1 MRKADFVFVYEIKP
15 RELESIAL
23 LGCELERRGYSVA
36 YVNTWHS
43 YYWLFKGKI
52 SAKVAVVYAAYNS
65 AVLNYALSHVRSFE
79 KVVNLQWE
87 QLLSIGEK
95 DDKST
100 YYYIQGKA
108 EEIIHFSWGQVN
120 YDRLVRDCHLKPERV
135 KIIGHIGMDFFRPEL
150 YGYFMSKEEICEKY
164 SLPLDKKICLFISS
178 FSYVNLPEEYAQDA
192 GDQFIKICTESQK
205 IVLQWIERILT
216 EREDVFFIYRPHP
229 AEASNIKLNEMEKRI
244 DRFRVI
250 NQHSVKQWILI
261 VDQIYNWYSTS
272 FMEIFSAGKSCFL
285 LRPIKVP
292 LENEIEIF
300 LTASFI
306 ENYDEFSATIDMK
319 SQFPV
324 SSDIM
329 YQNYFVD
336 SNEATYIKAANELER
351 IYSDQ
356 ENILPENL
364 YEKNHPSIYQ
374 LFRAFPLINIF
385 VPLVWRVKALFGNKV
400 AKENIVFKKYAK
412 QLNKQNYASDKEILE
427 LMEKITACLSNNT
440 TVEDR

>member
-1 MRKADFVFVYEIKP
+1 MLWLQP
-15 RELESIAL
+15 IA
-23 LGCELERRGYSVA
+23 V
-36 YVNTWHS
+36 
-43 YYWLFKGKI
+43 
-52 SAKVAVVYAAYNS
+52 
-65 AVLNYALSHVRSFE
+65 
-79 KVVNLQWE
+79 
-87 QLLSIGEK
+87 
-95 DDKST
+95 
-100 YYYIQGKA
+100 
-108 EEIIHFSWGQVN
+108 
-120 YDRLVRDCHLKPERV
+120 
-135 KIIGHIGMDFFRPEL
+135 
-150 YGYFMSKEEICEKY
+150 
-164 SLPLDKKICLFISS
+164 FISS

-427 LMEKITACLSNNT
+427 LMEKITACLSSNT